1 MALLGLRLPNVK
13 LRQIAEREYTLEVL
27 NLTEQLLR
35 KNPEYYTIWNHRR
48 LVLQH
53 QLAHTSSIPSE
64 TTTETQSD
72 PILDVL
78 NSELRFLVPLLL
90 KFPKCYWIWNY
101 RLWLLSQSDSL
112 LPPALSQRLW
122 KEELGLV
129 TKMLHRDQRNFHGWG
144 YRRRVVLE
152 LENSTGRS
160 MVEQEF
166 EYTTKMVE
174 VDLGNF
180 SAWHHR
186 SKLIPRLLDER
197 TAGSAQRRKFL
208 DDEFA
213 LVLDAMVDPNNQSV
227 WFYHQYLMSTLAPS
241 LSREAAVVLDLNNG
255 DRVRIYER
263 EMENI
268 REMLEDFEDCKW
280 IYQSLLQYAKEYL
293 DVEAGNKALTTMEM
307 RGWLAK
313 LKELDPL
320 RMERWDDLEN
330 NLHL

>member
-1 MALLGLRLPNVK
+1 
-13 LRQIAEREYTLEVL
+13 
-27 NLTEQLLR
+27 
-35 KNPEYYTIWNHRR
+35 
-48 LVLQH
+48 
-53 QLAHTSSIPSE
+53 
-64 TTTETQSD
+64 
-72 PILDVL
+72 
-78 NSELRFLVPLLL
+78 
-90 KFPKCYWIWNY
+90 
-101 RLWLLSQSDSL
+101 
-112 LPPALSQRLW
+112 
-122 KEELGLV
+122 
-129 TKMLHRDQRNFHGWG
+129 
-144 YRRRVVLE
+144 
-152 LENSTGRS
+152 

-166 EYTTKMVE
+166 EYTTRMVE

-197 TAGSAQRRKFL
+197 TADSAQRRKFL

-241 LSREAAVVLDLNNG
+241 LSREAAVVLDLNNW

-293 DVEAGNKALTTMEM
+293 DVEAGNKAFTTMEM

-330 NLHL
+330 NLNL

>member
-1 MALLGLRLPNVK
+1 LEAT
-13 LRQIAEREYTLEVL
+13 AETY
-27 NLTEQLLR
+27 N
-35 KNPEYYTIWNHRR
+35 K
-48 LVLQH
+48 
-53 QLAHTSSIPSE
+53 
-64 TTTETQSD
+64 
-72 PILDVL
+72 PILDLL

-90 KFPKCYWIWNY
+90 NFPKCYWIWNY
-101 RLWLLSQSDSL
+101 RLWLLNQSHSL

-152 LENSTGRS
+152 LEESTGKS

-197 TAGSAQRRKFL
+197 AADSAARRGFL

-227 WFYHQYLMSTLAPS
+227 WFYHQYLMSTLEPS
-241 LSREAAVVLDLNNG
+241 LPRAAAVVLDLNNG
-255 DRVRIYER
+255 DRVRICER
-263 EMENI
+263 EMANI

-293 DVEAGNKALTTMEM
+293 DIEAGNKAFTTMEM
-307 RGWLAK
+307 SEWLAR
-313 LKELDPL
+313 LRELDPL
-320 RMERWDDLEN
+320 RTGRWDDLESSL
-330 NLHL
+330 NL